1 MNPCGIEPRR
11 VSGLPGVRLK
21 VVVDLPGTPQ
31 VHHPGAQDQQSGRGA
46 VPPKLTNPPGAPHSS
61 DTARAESPLRRALG
75 GLLSLALVLF
85 IFLGVIPQFASYQDA
100 WTAISNMGVG
110 WLVAIL
116 IAATVNQISFV
127 WPYQA
132 VLEHL
137 RFRHGFIETQTTTA
151 ISNTV
156 PAGGAVAIGMT
167 FRMFGSFGFANV
179 PISTAVVA
187 TGIWNLAFKFGLPIV
202 AVILVVVTGQ
212 NAGGAIGAAVLGVV
226 IIVISAVVLW
236 LTFRSEKS
244 AHWVGHLGDRVLN
257 WCLHF
262 FHKPSSD
269 RLETSVLHF
278 RDQTNDIVHRRGWML
293 TGTVLASQMAV
304 FVLVLFCVRGVGIG
318 SDEVS
323 FLQVLL
329 SFAVARL
336 AGAIPIT
343 PGGLGT
349 VDAAFIGMLTAFG
362 ANSSDALAADMVW
375 RATTYFPPIFIG
387 LGTYAFWKRN
397 DAKGIYGAHPDAEAL
412 GAEG

>member
-1 MNPCGIEPRR
+1 MNGIPNGTGTEKKNTPGGAEVSSSGTASRADTQPGVAPDAKKVSASEKPKSRLRR
-11 VSGLPGVRLK
+11 V
-21 VVVDLPGTPQ
+21 
-31 VHHPGAQDQQSGRGA
+31 
-46 VPPKLTNPPGAPHSS
+46 
-61 DTARAESPLRRALG
+61 LG

-85 IFLGVIPQFASYQDA
+85 IFLGVIPQFASYQEA
-100 WTAISNMGVG
+100 WTAISNMGAG

-137 RFRHGFIETQTTTA
+137 RYRHGFIETQTTTA

-167 FRMFGSFGFANV
+167 FRMFGSFGFGNV

-202 AVILVVVTGQ
+202 AVILVVITGQ
-212 NAGGAIGAAVLGVV
+212 NAGGAVGAALLGVA
-226 IIVISAVVLW
+226 IIVVSGVVLW
-236 LTFRSEKS
+236 LTFRSEQS
-244 AHWVGHLGDRVLN
+244 AHWVGHLGDRIVN

-262 FHKPSSD
+262 FHKPPSD
-269 RLETSVLHF
+269 RLEQSVLHF

-304 FVLVLFCVRGVGIG
+304 FVLVLFCVRAVGIG
-318 SDEVS
+318 SNQVT

-387 LGTYAFWKRN
+387 LATYAFWRRN
-397 DAKGIYGAHPDAEAL
+397 DAKGTYAAHPDAAAI
-412 GAEG
+412 GAQG

>member
-1 MNPCGIEPRR
+1 
-11 VSGLPGVRLK
+11 V
-21 VVVDLPGTPQ
+21 
-31 VHHPGAQDQQSGRGA
+31 
-46 VPPKLTNPPGAPHSS
+46 
-61 DTARAESPLRRALG
+61 
-75 GLLSLALVLF
+75 ALVLF

-100 WTAISNMGVG
+100 WTAISNMGAW
-110 WLVAIL
+110 WLAAIL

-132 VLEHL
+132 VLEPL

-156 PAGGAVAIGMT
+156 PAGGAVAVGMT

-202 AVILVVVTGQ
+202 ALILVVVTGQ
-212 NAGGAIGAAVLGVV
+212 NTGGAFGAAVIGAV
-226 IIVISAVVLW
+226 IIIVSGIVLW

-244 AHWVGHLGDRVLN
+244 AHWVGRLGDRILN

-262 FHKPSSD
+262 FHKPSAD
-269 RLETSVLHF
+269 RLETSVLNF
-278 RDQTNDIVHRRGWML
+278 RDQTNEIVHRRGWML

-304 FVLVLFCVRGVGIG
+304 FVLVLFSVRGVGIG
-318 SDEVS
+318 SNHVT

-387 LGTYAFWKRN
+387 LATYAIWKRN
-397 DAKGIYGAHPDAEAL
+397 NARGIYNAHPDGEAI
-412 GAEG
+412 GA

>member
-1 MNPCGIEPRR
+1 
-11 VSGLPGVRLK
+11 
-21 VVVDLPGTPQ
+21 
-31 VHHPGAQDQQSGRGA
+31 
-46 VPPKLTNPPGAPHSS
+46 
-61 DTARAESPLRRALG
+61 
-75 GLLSLALVLF
+75 
-85 IFLGVIPQFASYQDA
+85 VIPQFASYQDA
-100 WTAISNMGVG
+100 WTAISNMEVW
-110 WLVAIL
+110 WLAAIL

-137 RFRHGFIETQTTTA
+137 RYRHGFIETQTTTA

-167 FRMFGSFGFANV
+167 FRMFGSFGFENV

-212 NAGGAIGAAVLGVV
+212 NAGGAVGAAVLGVV
-226 IIVISAVVLW
+226 IIVVSGVVLW

-244 AHWVGHLGDRVLN
+244 AHWVGHLGDRILN

-262 FHKPSSD
+262 FHKPPSD
-269 RLETSVLHF
+269 QLETSVLHF

-293 TGTVLASQMAV
+293 TAAVLASQMAV
-304 FVLVLFCVRGVGIG
+304 FVLVLFSVRGVGIG
-318 SDEVS
+318 SNQVS

-362 ANSSDALAADMVW
+362 ADSSDALAADMVW

-397 DAKGIYGAHPDAEAL
+397 DTKGTYAANPDSAAL
-412 GAEG
+412 GAQG

>member
-1 MNPCGIEPRR
+1 MHQPADNDQSWGSAASWDAGER
-11 VSGLPGVRLK
+11 PG
-21 VVVDLPGTPQ
+21 PTPSS
-31 VHHPGAQDQQSGRGA
+31 AQ
-46 VPPKLTNPPGAPHSS
+46 PKA
-61 DTARAESPLRRALG
+61 PLRRAVG
-75 GLLSLALVLF
+75 GLLSLALILF
-85 IFLGVIPQFASYQDA
+85 IFLGVIPQFANYQDA
-100 WTAISNMGVG
+100 WTAISNMG
-110 WLVAIL
+110 WWWWIAIF

-137 RFRHGFIETQTTTA
+137 RFRHGFLETQTTTA

-212 NAGGAIGAAVLGVV
+212 NAGGAIGAAVLGVA
-226 IIVISAVVLW
+226 IIVVSGVVLW

-244 AHWVGHLGDRVLN
+244 AHWVGHLGDRILN
-257 WCLHF
+257 WFLHF
-262 FHKPSSD
+262 FHKAPSD
-269 RLETSVLHF
+269 RVETSVLHF
-278 RDQTNDIVHRRGWML
+278 RDQTNDIVHRRGWVL
-293 TGTVLASQMAV
+293 TGTVLASQIAV
-304 FVLVLFCVRGVGIG
+304 FVLVLFSVRGVGIS
-318 SDEVS
+318 SDQVS

-387 LGTYAFWKRN
+387 IGTYLFWKRN
-397 DAKGIYGAHPDAEAL
+397 EAKGAYGANPDAGAL
-412 GAEG
+412 GVQG

>member
-1 MNPCGIEPRR
+1 MHQ
-11 VSGLPGVRLK
+11 
-21 VVVDLPGTPQ
+21 T
-31 VHHPGAQDQQSGRGA
+31 GAEDPQSGPAPASAG
-46 VPPKLTNPPGAPHSS
+46 LTNPPGTPPSS
-61 DTARAESPLRRALG
+61 DTAKPKSWLRRAFG
-75 GLLSLALVLF
+75 GLLSLAIIVL
-85 IFLGVIPQFASYQDA
+85 IFVGVIPQFASYQDA
-100 WTAISNMGVG
+100 WTAMSNMGA
-110 WLVAIL
+110 WWWVAIL

-132 VLEHL
+132 VLDRL

-212 NAGGAIGAAVLGVV
+212 NAGGAIGAAVIGVA
-226 IIVISAVVLW
+226 IIVVSGVVLW

-244 AHWVGHLGDRVLN
+244 AHWVGRLGDRILN

-269 RLETSVLHF
+269 RLENSVLHF

-293 TGTVLASQMAV
+293 TGTVLASQIAV
-304 FVLVLFCVRGVGIG
+304 FVLVLFSARGVGIS
-318 SDEVS
+318 SDQVS

-387 LGTYAFWKRN
+387 IGTYLFWKRN
-397 DAKGIYGAHPDAEAL
+397 EAKGTYGADPDADAIAAP
-412 GAEG
+412 G